1 VTQAKFQKG
10 GADWDA
16 WNRMFANELVQNQ
29 QRDGHWEGGEHGGTV
44 YTTTLC
50 CLMLEVYYRYLPTY
64 KKVEDTTP
72 VEATS
77 DDDVVVDVT
86 G

>member
-1 VTQAKFQKG
+1 
-10 GADWDA
+10 
-16 WNRMFANELVQNQ
+16 
-29 QRDGHWEGGEHGGTV
+29 
-44 YTTTLC
+44 
-50 CLMLEVYYRYLPTY
+50 MLEVYYRYLPTY